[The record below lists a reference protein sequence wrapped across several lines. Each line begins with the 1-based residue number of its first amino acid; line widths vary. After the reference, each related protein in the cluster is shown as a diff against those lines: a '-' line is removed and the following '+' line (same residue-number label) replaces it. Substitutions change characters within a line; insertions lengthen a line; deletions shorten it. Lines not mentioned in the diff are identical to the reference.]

1 MSEEADNSTS
11 TTAPV
16 AAAAAPPPP
25 ASPPPPVVVP
35 TEERPRRNRVTQIAA
50 WVGIVAGVTFV
61 VAVIFFSG
69 FILGKHS
76 DGGGHHRGGPDRES
90 GMFHRGGPPMG
101 PPHIF
106 FPGGPGAQGGP
117 GSGPGAQ
124 GGPGAV
130 PGFQGPQQGQS
141 PGPGNAPATPPRP

>member
-11 TTAPV
+11 ATAPV
-16 AAAAAPPPP
+16 ATTAAPTPPT
-25 ASPPPPVVVP
+25 AVVVP
-35 TEERPRRNRVTQIAA
+35 PAERPRHNRVAQIAA
-50 WVGIVAGVTFV
+50 WVGIAAGVTFV

-69 FILGKHS
+69 FILGKQS

-106 FPGGPGAQGGP
+106 FPGGPG
-117 GSGPGAQ
+117 GSAGPGA
-124 GGPGAV
+124 
-130 PGFQGPQQGQS
+130 QGPQQGQG

>member
-11 TTAPV
+11 ATAPV
-16 AAAAAPPPP
+16 AAAAPTPTPPGP
-25 ASPPPPVVVP
+25 AGAVP
-35 TEERPRRNRVTQIAA
+35 TEERPRHNRVAQVAA

-76 DGGGHHRGGPDRES
+76 DGGGHHRGGPDREI

-106 FPGGPGAQGGP
+106 FPGGPG
-117 GSGPGAQ
+117 GPGAQ
-124 GGPGAV
+124 GGPGFG
-130 PGFQGPQQGQS
+130 PGFQVPQQGQG
-141 PGPGNAPATPPRP
+141 PGPGNAPTTPARP

>member
-1 MSEEADNSTS
+1 MSEAADNSTS

-16 AAAAAPPPP
+16 AATAAPTPPP
-25 ASPPPPVVVP
+25 AVVA
-35 TEERPRRNRVTQIAA
+35 TEERPRHSRITQVAA

-76 DGGGHHRGGPDRES
+76 DGGGHHRGGPDREIS
-90 GMFHRGGPPMG
+90 MFHRGGPPMG

-106 FPGGPGAQGGP
+106 FPGGGP
-117 GSGPGAQ
+117 GGEGGSGFG
-124 GGPGAV
+124 
-130 PGFQGPQQGQS
+130 PGFQGPQQGQG
-141 PGPGNAPATPPRP
+141 PGPGNAPGTPPRP

>member
-16 AAAAAPPPP
+16 AAATPP
-25 ASPPPPVVVP
+25 APAPAVVVP
-35 TEERPRRNRVTQIAA
+35 TEDRPRHNRVTQVAA

-69 FILGKHS
+69 FILGKHA
-76 DGGGHHRGGPDRES
+76 DGGGHHRGGPDREA

-106 FPGGPGAQGGP
+106 FPGGPG
-117 GSGPGAQ
+117 GPGAQ
-124 GGPGAV
+124 GGPGFG

>member
-1 MSEEADNSTS
+1 M
-11 TTAPV
+11 
-16 AAAAAPPPP
+16 
-25 ASPPPPVVVP
+25 VVP
-35 TEERPRRNRVTQIAA
+35 TEEHPRRNRVTQVAA

-69 FILGKHS
+69 FILGKSS

-106 FPGGPGAQGGP
+106 FPGGPGGP
-117 GSGPGAQ
+117 GGPGAQ
-124 GGPGAV
+124 GGPGFG
-130 PGFQGPQQGQS
+130 PGFQGPQQGQG